1 MPSSSYSQAMSYHF
15 KTRSE
20 ATPPRTP
27 ASSEEQ
33 QRKIHEVRELLGD
46 DLQTEM
52 PSFLSNGTIR
62 RFLRARNWNTE
73 QATKAVKETIKWR
86 RQYKPD
92 EICWDDLADRENGA
106 RKAYLPDYVDKNG
119 RKVFVTMVSMKTKTS
134 GKEQIKHLV
143 YYLENMSLNSEHGE
157 DDNVVWICDFRGWTL
172 SSTPLW
178 ESRES
183 LYIIQNYYPG
193 LIAAAIVSN
202 PPKIF
207 ESFWKIL
214 KHFIE
219 PAMHDKVKFVYTKNS
234 ESQRIMEDLFDLDK
248 LESVFGGRNT
258 SGLDIVKY
266 ADRMRR
272 QDQFSG
278 CCKNI
283 NVNTSST

>member
-1 MPSSSYSQAMSYHF
+1 MPSSSYSQAMSYLF
-15 KTRSE
+15 KTRIE
-20 ATPPRTP
+20 ATPPQTQ

-46 DLQTEM
+46 DLLTEM
-52 PSFLSNGTIR
+52 PSFLSDGTIR

-106 RKAYLPDYVDKNG
+106 RKAYLPDYLDKNG
-119 RKVFVTMVSMKTKTS
+119 RKVFVTIVSM
-134 GKEQIKHLV
+134 
-143 YYLENMSLNSEHGE
+143 
-157 DDNVVWICDFRGWTL
+157 
-172 SSTPLW
+172 
-178 ESRES
+178 
-183 LYIIQNYYPG
+183 
-193 LIAAAIVSN
+193 
-202 PPKIF
+202 
-207 ESFWKIL
+207 KIL

-219 PAMHDKVKFVYTKNS
+219 PAMHDKVKFVYTKSS

-272 QDQFSG
+272 QDQFRG

-283 NVNTSST
+283 NVNLLYLTTESSSM